1 MYTTIHNKLF
11 AYLEGKTK
19 TYLLMAGYALVFL
32 LAFIDYLTGELS
44 FILFYLIPVFLVA
57 WFVGKRSG
65 LFICMSCSIA
75 SFIDKLLEHP
85 ASSPQ
90 FLHSWDFIIET
101 SYLFMLGLM
110 FSTLREKHDQEKK
123 LARIDPLTRALNRRY
138 LYELAEQEIYRS
150 SRYNRSFTVAYI
162 DLDNFK
168 TVNDKKGHHVG
179 DDLLCIVADTI
190 QDNVRYADIV
200 ARIGGDE
207 FVIILPETGAEH
219 ALSAI
224 TKLQGKLAAAMESR
238 GWPVTFSIGMVTYN
252 VPPESVDEM
261 LKKADDL
268 MYAVKSDN
276 KNGLK
281 HAIINEGQQHSDNQ
295 FEAKG
300 WIKSNAS
307 FLLQG
312 FKINP
317 STTIYLRKKENIS
330 RVNKNVKVR
339 P

>member
-11 AYLEGKTK
+11 AYLEGKPK
-19 TYLLMAGYALVFL
+19 TCLLTVGYTLVFL
-32 LAFIDYLTGELS
+32 LAIIDYLTGELS
-44 FILFYLIPVFLVA
+44 FILFYLIPVFLVS

-65 LFICMSCSIA
+65 LFICTACSIA
-75 SFIDKLLEHP
+75 SLIDKLLEHP

-90 FLHSWDFIIET
+90 FFHTWDFIIET
-101 SYLFMLGLM
+101 SYLFLLGLM

-123 LARIDPLTRALNRRY
+123 LARIDPLTLALNRRY

-150 SRYNRSFTVAYI
+150 GRYNRSFTVAYI

-168 TVNDKKGHHVG
+168 IINDKKGHHVG
-179 DDLLCIVADTI
+179 DDLLCIVADTVLE
-190 QDNVRYADIV
+190 NVRCTDIF

-207 FVIILPETGAEH
+207 FVIILPETGAAH

-224 TKLQGKLAAAMESR
+224 TKLQEKLAAAMGSR

-252 VPPESVDEM
+252 VPPESVDDM

-268 MYAVKSDN
+268 MYSVKSGN

-281 HAIINEGQQHSDNQ
+281 HVIVNEGPQHPNDR

-307 FLLQG
+307 LLLQG

-330 RVNKNVKVR
+330 RANKNVKIR

>member
-11 AYLEGKTK
+11 AYLEGKPK
-19 TYLLMAGYALVFL
+19 AYLLMVGYALVLL
-32 LAFIDYLTGELS
+32 LAFIDYLTDEVS

-75 SFIDKLLEHP
+75 SFINKLLEHP

-90 FLHSWDFIIET
+90 FLHTWDFIIET
-101 SYLFMLGLM
+101 SYLFLLGLM

-138 LYELAEQEIYRS
+138 LYELAEQEIYRAR
-150 SRYNRSFTVAYI
+150 RYNRPFSIAYI

-190 QDNVRYADIV
+190 LENVRCTDIV

-207 FVIILPETGAEH
+207 FVIILPETGAKH

-224 TKLQGKLAAAMESR
+224 TKLQEKLAAAMESR

-261 LKKADDL
+261 LKKADDM
-268 MYAVKSDN
+268 MYSVKSDN

-281 HAIINEGQQHSDNQ
+281 HVIVNEGRQHPNDRS
-295 FEAKG
+295 EAQG

-307 FLLQG
+307 LLLQG

-330 RVNKNVKVR
+330 QTNKNIKIR